1 MTSPVSELA
10 GRLEARARTFVR
22 EHRLPGVA
30 AAVVHGDDL
39 VWSTGEGFAD
49 LAARRRPD
57 SRTLY
62 RVASI
67 TKTFTGT
74 AIVQLRDEGR
84 LHLDDPA
91 VAHLPELAAA
101 GAPFGPIETLTI
113 RRMLSHE
120 SGLMG
125 DPPGTDWSSRVYAGN
140 VSEILGRAA
149 ETGLR
154 IPANVQQKYSN
165 LAYELLGEIVARVS
179 GTPYAEYVREN
190 ILQPLALDS
199 TSFEPLAGPLAAR
212 CAVGYAPRAFS
223 DELVVARPLTSN
235 LEAAGG
241 LWSCVDDL
249 ARWISFQFREDGGQR
264 RGAQVLSGDSLRE
277 MHRPRYLGGD
287 DWTEAWCVAWYA
299 TRRDGVAWVMH
310 NGGLF
315 GFITSVCFDPGRQ
328 VGAIAL
334 LNGHGDAED
343 LAMELAGLARAA
355 VVEHPRPIEPVDP
368 LPAEWRALLGFYA
381 DPDYGII
388 LRLEWR
394 DGKLT
399 FVDADYPKERSTL
412 RPTDVAD
419 AFVVEL
425 GARESG
431 EPCVFHRRADG
442 RVRTVALGPMTLA
455 RLEPVE

>member
-1 MTSPVSELA
+1 MASPVSELA
-10 GRLEARARTFVR
+10 GRLEARAREFVR

-49 LAARRRPD
+49 IAARRRPD
-57 SRTLY
+57 TRTLY
-62 RVASI
+62 RIASI

-91 VAHLPELAAA
+91 VAHLPELASAE
-101 GAPFGPIETLTI
+101 APFGPIESLTI

-125 DPPGTDWSSRVYAGN
+125 DPPGTDWSARAYLGD
-140 VSEILGRAA
+140 VSQILGRVD

-190 ILQPLALDS
+190 ILGPLGLES
-199 TSFEPLAGPLAAR
+199 TSFEPLAEPLAGR

-223 DELVVARPLTSN
+223 DELVPARPLASN
-235 LEAAGG
+235 LQAAGG
-241 LWSCVDDL
+241 LWSCLHDL
-249 ARWISFQFREDGGQR
+249 ARWVTFQFREDGGER

-299 TRRDGVAWVMH
+299 TRRKDVTWIMH

-315 GFITSVCFDPGRQ
+315 GFTTSACFDPGER
-328 VGAIAL
+328 VGAIVL
-334 LNGHGDAED
+334 VNGHGDVDA
-343 LAMELAGLARAA
+343 LSIELAGLARQA
-355 VVEHPRPIEPVDP
+355 VIEHPRPIEPPHP
-368 LPAEWRALLGFYA
+368 LPAEWRPLLGLYA
-381 DPDYGII
+381 DPEYGII

-399 FVDADYPKERSTL
+399 FVDPDYPKERSTL
-412 RPTDVAD
+412 RATEAAD
-419 AFVVEL
+419 AFVVDL
-425 GARESG
+425 GVREAG
-431 EPCVFHRRADG
+431 EPCIFHRRGDG
-442 RVRTVALGPMTLA
+442 RVRVVALGPMTLA
-455 RLEPVE
+455 RLDPVE

>member
-1 MTSPVSELA
+1 MASPLTELA
-10 GRLEARARTFVR
+10 GQLEARARAFVR
-22 EHRLPGVA
+22 QHRLPGVA

-39 VWSTGEGFAD
+39 VWAGGEGFVD
-49 LAARRRPD
+49 VGGRRRPD
-57 SRTLY
+57 TRTLY

-74 AIVQLRDEGR
+74 AIVQLRDAGR
-84 LHLDDPA
+84 LRLDDPA
-91 VAHLPELAAA
+91 VAYLPELASAE
-101 GAPFGPIETLTI
+101 APFGPIETLTI

-125 DPPGTDWSSRVYAGN
+125 DPPGTDWSARTYAAD
-140 VSEILGRAA
+140 VSEMLGRVDEA
-149 ETGLR
+149 GLR
-154 IPANVQQKYSN
+154 IPVNLQQKYSN

-179 GTPYAEYVREN
+179 GAPYADYVRDN
-190 ILQPLALDS
+190 ILQPLGLES
-199 TSFEPLAGPLAAR
+199 TSFEPLIDSLAAR

-223 DELVVARPLTSN
+223 DELVPAKPLTSN
-235 LEAAGG
+235 LQAAGG

-249 ARWISFQFREDGGQR
+249 ARWISFQLREDEGD
-264 RGAQVLSGDSLRE
+264 GAEVLSRASLRE

-299 TRRDGVAWVMH
+299 TRRDGVTWVMH
-310 NGGLF
+310 SGGLF
-315 GFITSVCFDPGRQ
+315 GFISNICFDPEER

-334 LNGHGDAED
+334 INGHGPASD
-343 LAMELAGLARAA
+343 LAMELAGMARRA
-355 VVEHPRPIEPVDP
+355 VVDHPVPIEPPAP
-368 LPAEWRALLGFYA
+368 LPDEWRPLLGLYA

-399 FVDADYPKERSTL
+399 FVDPDYPKERSTL
-412 RPTDVAD
+412 RATDGAD

-425 GARESG
+425 GVRESG
-431 EPCVFHRRADG
+431 EPCTFHRGADG
-442 RVRTVALGPMTLA
+442 RVRAVMLGSASLA